1 MQSSKP
7 IRHPSYESAAE
18 PRINWNSVAQ
28 GVALV
33 AAFLFVSAFVCGIL

>member
-7 IRHPSYESAAE
+7 LRNPSYGPAAG
-18 PRINWNSVAQ
+18 PRFNWNSAAQ

>member
-7 IRHPSYESAAE
+7 IRHPSYDAAAAPRISWNSAA
-18 PRINWNSVAQ
+18 Q
-28 GVALV
+28 GIALV